1 MTKVGARMLTVEEAR
16 AAILAGAAS
25 LGLQTVPID
34 RAAGRVLAQAIHAQR
49 TQPPFDASS
58 MDGYAV
64 IAADTGPGATL
75 TLIGEAA
82 AGRAFA
88 GRVGPGE
95 TVRIFTGAP
104 VPEGA
109 DAVIMQEDVSRD
121 GARVTLSAAV
131 GAGRHVRRAGL
142 DFEAGRPLLAAG
154 TLLDFRSV
162 SLAAAANHP
171 TLPVVRQPLVAIIA
185 TGDEL
190 VSPGETPGPDQII
203 ASNGLGVAA
212 LVERLGGRVLNLG
225 IAPDNNAAIARRVGE
240 AIAAKADIL
249 VTLGGASVGDHDLVQ
264 ATLGAEG
271 MALGFWKIAMR
282 PGKPLMFGH
291 LGPMRVVGLPGNPV
305 SSLVCAILFLEPLV
319 NVLGGRGDGTRA
331 PRWVEL
337 AAPMPANDQREDY
350 VRARL
355 ESAPDGRALARPF
368 ALQDSSMLSVL
379 AEANGLIVRAP
390 HAKAAKAGE
399 MVPFL
404 PFD

>member
-1 MTKVGARMLTVEEAR
+1 
-16 AAILAGAAS
+16 LAE
-25 LGLQTVPID
+25 
-34 RAAGRVLAQAIHAQR
+34 AIHARR

-64 IAADTGPGATL
+64 IAADTGPGVTL

-88 GRVGPGE
+88 GRVGTGE

-104 VPEGA
+104 VPDGA
-109 DAVIMQEDVSRD
+109 DAVIMQEDVERD
-121 GARVTLSAAV
+121 GTRVTLSAAV
-131 GAGRHVRRAGL
+131 TAGRFVRRAGL
-142 DFEAGRPLLAAG
+142 DFETGRPLLAAG
-154 TLLDFRSV
+154 TRLDFRTV

-190 VSPGETPGPDQII
+190 VSPGETPGPDQIV
-203 ASNGLGVAA
+203 ASNGFGVAA
-212 LVERLGGRVLNLG
+212 LVERLGGRVLDLG
-225 IAPDNNAAIARRVGE
+225 IVPDNNEAIARRVGD

-264 ATLGAEG
+264 ATLGAQG
-271 MALGFWKIAMR
+271 MELGFWKIAMR

-319 NVLGGRGDGTRA
+319 NALGGRGAATRE
-331 PRWVEL
+331 PRMIAL
-337 AAPMPANDQREDY
+337 AAAMPANDQREDY

-355 ESAPDGRALARPF
+355 ESAADGGARVRPF

-379 AEANGLIVRAP
+379 AQADGLIVRAP
-390 HAKAAKAGE
+390 HAKAAEAGE
-399 MVPFL
+399 CVPFL
-404 PFD
+404 PFEA